1 MVIST
6 SVWSAQHPN
15 AGRNIQHTLMCKNA
29 DKLSL
34 FTQTLKFKDSVN
46 VESTFKRS
54 VNDEWSVELNKV
66 WQKCE
71 NSFFLNLKNLKKQ
84 VRSEKD

>member
-1 MVIST
+1 
-6 SVWSAQHPN
+6 
-15 AGRNIQHTLMCKNA
+15 MCKNA
-29 DKLSL
+29 YKLSL

-71 NSFFLNLKNLKKQ
+71 NSFFFKPEKPEKTSSIGKRLVLTINLFNAIKTKKCNL
-84 VRSEKD
+84 

>member
-1 MVIST
+1 
-6 SVWSAQHPN
+6 
-15 AGRNIQHTLMCKNA
+15 MCKNA

-66 WQKCE
+66 WQKC
-71 NSFFLNLKNLKKQ
+71 KNCFKKT
-84 VRSEKD
+84 